1 MMRKYRNQDQE
12 LIIKMIDSIYQEY
25 GDSIYLQD
33 ADSDLLDI
41 EAIYL
46 NNGEFWVETSED
58 DDTQV
63 IGCIAI
69 KRAEDNNVAWLK
81 RFYLLAEFRG
91 SGIAQEMHETA
102 IEWCRKNDISEIH
115 LWSDTRFKR
124 AHLFYQKNSYQQ
136 TGIRDMND
144 GAMPYQE
151 YYFVKSL

>member
-1 MMRKYRNQDQE
+1 MRKYRNQDKE

-41 EAIYL
+41 EANYL
-46 NNGEFWVETSED
+46 NHGEFWVTTSD

-69 KRAEDNNVAWLK
+69 KHGEDNNIAWLK
-81 RFYLLAEFRG
+81 RFYLLPEFRG
-91 SGIAQEMHETA
+91 SGIAQKMHDTA
-102 IEWCRKNDISEIH
+102 IQWCSKNGITEVH

-124 AHLFYQKNSYQQ
+124 AHLFYQKNSYSQ
-136 TGIRDMND
+136 TNIRDMND
-144 GAMPYQE
+144 GAMPCQE
-151 YYFVKSL
+151 YHFFKYL

>member
-1 MMRKYRNQDQE
+1 MMRQYRNQDKE

-41 EAIYL
+41 EANYL
-46 NNGEFWVETSED
+46 NNGKFWVTTGA
-58 DDTQV
+58 DDTQI

-69 KRAEDNNVAWLK
+69 KAGEDNNIAWLK
-81 RFYLLAEFRG
+81 RFYLLPEFRG
-91 SGIAQEMHETA
+91 LGIAQEMHESA
-102 IEWCRKNDISEIH
+102 IQWCQKNDISEIH

-124 AHLFYQKNSYQQ
+124 AHLFYQKNGYQQ
-136 TGIRDMND
+136 TAIRDMND

-151 YYFVKSL
+151 YHFVKLLR

>member
-41 EAIYL
+41 EANYL
-46 NNGEFWVETSED
+46 NHGEFWVATS
-58 DDTQV
+58 DDTEV

-69 KRAEDNNVAWLK
+69 KPGEDNNIAWLK
-81 RFYLLAEFRG
+81 RFYLLSEFRG
-91 SGIAQEMHETA
+91 LGIAQEMHDTA
-102 IEWCRKNDISEIH
+102 VQWCKKNGITELH

-124 AHLFYQKNSYQQ
+124 AHLFYQKNSYLQ
-136 TGIRDMND
+136 TDIRDMND

-151 YYFVKSL
+151 YHFFKSL